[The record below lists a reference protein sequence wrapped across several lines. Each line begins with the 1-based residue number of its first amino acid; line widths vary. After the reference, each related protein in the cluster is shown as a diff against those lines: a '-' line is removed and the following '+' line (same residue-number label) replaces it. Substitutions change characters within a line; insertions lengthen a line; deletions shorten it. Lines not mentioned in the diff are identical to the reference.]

1 MVYQLLLLLNL
12 HYYTLYG
19 VIEVG
24 FWPEDQWDYSPE
36 ADWLYSG
43 DTGPETFCIRYD
55 KIIRGE
61 EL

>member
-1 MVYQLLLLLNL
+1 L